1 MKTVLAN
8 GCFDILHAGHV
19 WHLEAARAMGDRLVV
34 ALTVDEAVN
43 KGPGFPV
50 NTWELRATVLRALRC
65 VDEVV
70 PSRTSW
76 DAIRSVRPDV
86 FVKGIDYR
94 NALPAENIVAC
105 REVGA
110 VIHFT
115 STTKMSSREIA
126 RRLDADA

>member
-1 MKTVLAN
+1 
-8 GCFDILHAGHV
+8 
-19 WHLEAARAMGDRLVV
+19 MGDRLVV

-43 KGPGFPV
+43 KGPGLPI
-50 NTWELRATVLRALRC
+50 NAWELRATVLRALRC
-65 VDEVV
+65 VDDVV

-86 FVKGIDYR
+86 FVKGDDYR
-94 NALPAENIVAC
+94 GALPMENVEAC

-115 STTKMSSREIA
+115 STPKMSSREIA
-126 RRLDADA
+126 KRLKETA